1 MSGLFRTLNI
11 GSESLSVTRMGVDT
25 AGHNIANAQ
34 VDGYS
39 RQRVNVR
46 ARAPQDTRG
55 VLLGAGAYSE
65 SIERAHDQWN
75 EKQLN
80 RANQSAG
87 ASNARLAALRQLE
100 GIFSPDLQSAVDVE
114 ISNFFNAAQNLSSF
128 PDDVTVRTSF
138 REASR
143 SLAQAFHRVDAG
155 LERERI
161 DLNQRI
167 GIEVSQIDDAM
178 QQIARLNAQI
188 QEQEV
193 SPGAKANDLRD
204 ERDRMLRE
212 ITRKID
218 ISYYENDRGMIC
230 VRGPGDS
237 MLVDG
242 VMATHLYTEPNPSNG
257 GLFDIRVE
265 GSEGGMD
272 FTLSK
277 HVGSG
282 ELSAMLEVRDKLIP
296 GLSMKNN
303 KLAASMTESINSV
316 HQQGFGVGEFQ
327 HAAGRN
333 LFKPVGDI
341 STAAAKMAIDDSIEA
356 STDAISFASTP
367 MAAGDNVIGNRLLS
381 LKDTKILDGRADF
394 QQFYADMI
402 GEFGT
407 EVLRA
412 EHVNEAEEVLVKD
425 LQNRRESVSG
435 VSLDE
440 EATNLM
446 RWQANFAASSKLI
459 TTVDEMLETVLSIK
473 R

>member
-1 MSGLFRTLNI
+1 MHI

-46 ARAPQDTRG
+46 ARAPHETRG
-55 VLLGAGAYSE
+55 VLLGAGAYAE

-87 ASNARLAALRQLE
+87 ASNAKLAALRQIE
-100 GIFSPDLQSAVDVE
+100 GIFSPDLQSGVDVE
-114 ISNFFNAAQNLSSF
+114 ISNFFNAAQSLSSF
-128 PDDVTVRTSF
+128 PDDVTIRTSF
-138 REASR
+138 RESAR
-143 SLAQAFHRVDAG
+143 SLAQAFQRVDAG
-155 LERERI
+155 LERERM

-167 GIEVSQIDDAM
+167 GHEVSRIDDAM
-178 QQIARLNAQI
+178 QQIARLNGQI

-193 SPGAKANDLRD
+193 IPGTTANDLRD
-204 ERDRMLRE
+204 ERDRILRE
-212 ITRKID
+212 VTRKID
-218 ISYYENDRGMIC
+218 INYYENNRGMIC

-242 VMATHLYTEPNPSNG
+242 VLATHLYVEPSPSNG
-257 GLFDIRVE
+257 GMFDIRVE

-272 FTLSK
+272 FALSR
-277 HVGSG
+277 HVGNG
-282 ELSAMLEVRDKLIP
+282 ELSAMMEVRDKLIP
-296 GLSMKNN
+296 ELTMKNN

-341 STAAAKMAIDDSIEA
+341 AMAAARMSIDDSIEA

-367 MAAGDNVIGNRLLS
+367 MASGDNVIGNRMIA

-394 QQFYADMI
+394 QQFYSDMV
-402 GEFGT
+402 GQFGT

-425 LQNRRESVSG
+425 LQNRREAVSG

>member
-46 ARAPQDTRG
+46 ARAPHETRG
-55 VLLGAGAYSE
+55 VLLGAGAYAE
-65 SIERAHDQWN
+65 NIERAHDQWN

-87 ASNARLAALRQLE
+87 ASNAKLNALRQLE
-100 GIFSPDLQSAVDVE
+100 GIFSPDLQSGVDVE

-128 PDDVTVRTSF
+128 PDDVTIRTSF
-138 REASR
+138 KEAAR
-143 SLAQAFHRVDAG
+143 SLAQAFQRVDSG
-155 LERERI
+155 LERERA
-161 DLNQRI
+161 DLNQRVAH
-167 GIEVSQIDDAM
+167 EVTRVDDAM
-178 QQIARLNAQI
+178 QQIARLNGQI

-193 SPGAKANDLRD
+193 VPGVFANDLRD
-204 ERDRMLRE
+204 ERDRILRE

-218 ISYYENDRGMIC
+218 ISYYENNRGMIC

-242 VMATHLYTEPNPSNG
+242 VMATHLYCEPSQENG

-277 HVGSG
+277 YVGNG
-282 ELSAMLEVRDKLIP
+282 EISALMEVRDKLIP
-296 GLSMKNN
+296 ELSMKNN
-303 KLAASMTESINSV
+303 QLAAAMTESINSV

-333 LFKPVGDI
+333 LFKPVDDI
-341 STAAAKMAIDDSIEA
+341 RSAAGKMSLDDAIEA
-356 STDAISFASTP
+356 STNAISFASTP
-367 MAAGDNVIGNRLLS
+367 MAVGDNVIGNKLIA
-381 LKDTKILDGRADF
+381 LKDSKILGGRSDF
-394 QQFYADMI
+394 QQFYSDMI

-412 EHVNEAEEVLVKD
+412 EHVNDAEEVLVKD
-425 LQNRRESVSG
+425 LQNRREAVSG